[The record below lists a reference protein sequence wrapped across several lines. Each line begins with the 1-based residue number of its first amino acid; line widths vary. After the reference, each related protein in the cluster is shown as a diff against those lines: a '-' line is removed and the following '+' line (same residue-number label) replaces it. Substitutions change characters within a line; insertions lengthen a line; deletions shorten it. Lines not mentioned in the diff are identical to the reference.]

1 MRTNTINVII
11 LMLLFS
17 IISCDDDFLDVNN
30 PNDLSADNFW
40 QKKMIFK
47 KGW

>member
-11 LMLLFS
+11 LMLLLS
-17 IISCDDDFLDVNN
+17 LISCDDFLDVKN
-30 PNDLSADNFW
+30 PNDLSAANFGK
-40 QKKMIFK
+40 QKMIFK